1 VVWFCGQARPKGN
14 LRSPLAL
21 QVPSWL
27 CIGAIVTINLSLLIS
42 LAGTLR
48 F

>member
-1 VVWFCGQARPKGN
+1 MGN

-21 QVPSWL
+21 QVLSWL

-42 LAGTLR
+42 LAGTLW